1 MNFNA
6 DKPIYLQIADR
17 LCDRILSGELQGD
30 DRIPSVREYGAEIGV
45 NPNTVIRSYDKLLSE
60 EIFYNKRG
68 IGYFVA
74 PDAREKV
81 LSAQR
86 EAFLREELPLIR
98 RRMQLLGL
106 DATVFNQ

>member
-1 MNFNA
+1 MNFTA

-17 LCDRILSGELQGD
+17 LCDRILSGELKGD
-30 DRIPSVREYGAEIGV
+30 DRVPSVREYGAEIGV
-45 NPNTVIRSYDKLLSE
+45 NPNTMLRSYDKLLSE
-60 EIFYNKRG
+60 EILYNKRG

-81 LSAQR
+81 LSVQR
-86 EAFLREELPLIR
+86 EAFLREELPIIR

-106 DATVFNQ
+106 DASLFNQ

>member
-1 MNFNA
+1 MNFTA

-17 LCDRILSGELQGD
+17 LCDRILSGELKGD
-30 DRIPSVREYGAEIGV
+30 DRVPSVREYGAEIGV
-45 NPNTVIRSYDKLLSE
+45 NPNTMMRSYDKLLSE
-60 EIFYNKRG
+60 EILYNKRG

-81 LSAQR
+81 LSVQR
-86 EAFLREELPLIR
+86 EAFLREELPIIR

-106 DATVFNQ
+106 DASVFNQ

>member
-6 DKPIYLQIADR
+6 DKPIYLQIADSISE
-17 LCDRILSGELQGD
+17 RILSGELKGD
-30 DRIPSVREYGAEIGV
+30 DRVPSVREYGAEIGV
-45 NPNTVIRSYDKLLSE
+45 NPNTMMRSYDKLLSE
-60 EIFYNKRG
+60 EILYNKRG

-81 LSAQR
+81 LSVQR
-86 EAFLREELPLIR
+86 EAFLREELPIIR

-106 DATVFNQ
+106 DASIFNQ